1 MAPCRPLLALTA
13 LLLVAAGGCVITPA
27 KSPEMRS
34 EQVGQDSNSP
44 VRVGVTTR
52 DAALEILGKPNY
64 STQHD
69 VAMGYLFTVKTGTAR
84 GLLVGPCTPYIGSA
98 DVYDAD
104 DVWLEFDERGVL
116 KRAEK
121 HLIKRHHH
129 DMEAAWR
136 SFASSVPDPIRP
148 EQMLNGRP

>member
-1 MAPCRPLLALTA
+1 LP
-13 LLLVAAGGCVITPA
+13 LVALGGCVITPA
-27 KSPEMRS
+27 RSPEVRS
-34 EQVGQDSNSP
+34 ARVGYDSGSP

-52 DAALEILGKPNY
+52 DTTLGILGKPNY

-69 VAMGYLFTVKTGTAR
+69 AAMGYLFAVKTGTAR

-98 DVYDAD
+98 DVYDDD
-104 DVWLEFDERGVL
+104 DVWLEFDGQGVL
-116 KRAEK
+116 KRVEK
-121 HLIKRHHH
+121 QLIKRHHH

-136 SFASSVPDPIRP
+136 AFAKSVPDPIRP

>member
-1 MAPCRPLLALTA
+1 MAQYSRLLALTP
-13 LLLVAAGGCVITPA
+13 LLLAAAAGCVITPVG
-27 KSPEMRS
+27 SQELRS
-34 EQVGQDSNSP
+34 AQIGRDSKAP

-52 DAALEILGKPNY
+52 DETLGILGKPNY

-69 VAMGYLFTVKTGTAR
+69 AAMGYLFAVKTGTAR

-98 DVYDAD
+98 DVYDDD
-104 DVWLEFDERGVL
+104 DVWLEFDGQGVL
-116 KRAEK
+116 KRVEK
-121 HLIKRHHH
+121 QLIKRHHH

-136 SFASSVPDPIRP
+136 AFAKSVPDPIRP